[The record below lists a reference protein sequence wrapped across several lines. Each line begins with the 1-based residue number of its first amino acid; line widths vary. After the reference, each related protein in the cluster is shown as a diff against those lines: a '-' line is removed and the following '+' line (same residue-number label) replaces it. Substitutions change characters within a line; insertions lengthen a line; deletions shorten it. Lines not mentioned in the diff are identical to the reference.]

1 MAADIFKTL
10 VSFPFFIG
18 MGREELENIVAKT
31 KLSFHTMHE
40 GEVIVDTTTRSGM
53 LVMLTDGTAVA
64 TTYSDDKAY
73 WVEEEINGPT
83 LVQPEYVFGLAQR
96 FSQLWKA
103 KTVCHLITLDKQ
115 EILKLSDNSL
125 IFRLNLLNLLST
137 QVQKRQALFWRAAP
151 NSEEEALRRFFMVHS
166 IRPAGRKVFHI
177 KLVRLEKELNIE
189 RRRISIVLRQW
200 EEQGLVTW
208 TRGCLDIK
216 AMEKVINKSL
226 TPSPLSKKGAS
237 PPHPSPKERGGIC
250 CKGRND
256 TPDKEIESPC

>member
-10 VSFPFFIG
+10 VSFPLFIG

-31 KLSFHTMHE
+31 KLSFHTMRE
-40 GEVIVDTTTRSGM
+40 GEIIVDTTTRSGM

-64 TTYSDDKAY
+64 TTYSDDKGY
-73 WVEEEINGPT
+73 WVEEYINGPV

-103 KTVCHLITLDKQ
+103 KTTCHLITLDKQ

-151 NSEEEALRRFFMVHS
+151 HSDEESLRRFFLVHS
-166 IRPAGRKVFHI
+166 IRPAGRKEFHI
-177 KLVRLEKELNIE
+177 KLTRIEKELNID
-189 RRRISIVLRQW
+189 RRRLSAVLRQW
-200 EEQGLVTW
+200 EEQELVEW
-208 TRGCLDIK
+208 TRGCLVIP
-216 AMEKVINKSL
+216 ALEKIINSLTSL
-226 TPSPLSKKGAS
+226 TPYPPLKGEGS
-237 PPHPSPKERGGIC
+237 NILQGMKRH
-250 CKGRND
+250 
-256 TPDKEIESPC
+256 TL

>member
-10 VSFPFFIG
+10 VSFPLFIG

-31 KLSFHTMHE
+31 KLSFHTMRE
-40 GEVIVDTTTRSGM
+40 GEIIVDTTTRSGM

-64 TTYSDDKAY
+64 TTYSDDKGY
-73 WVEEEINGPT
+73 WVEEYINGPV

-103 KTVCHLITLDKQ
+103 KTTCHLITLDKQ

-151 NSEEEALRRFFMVHS
+151 HSDEESLRRFFLVHS
-166 IRPAGRKVFHI
+166 IRPAGRKEFHI
-177 KLVRLEKELNIE
+177 KLTRIEKELNID
-189 RRRISIVLRQW
+189 RRRLSAVLRQW
-200 EEQGLVTW
+200 EEQELVEW
-208 TRGCLDIK
+208 TRGCLVIP
-216 AMEKVINKSL
+216 ALEKIINSLTSL
-226 TPSPLSKKGAS
+226 TP
-237 PPHPSPKERGGIC
+237 
-250 CKGRND
+250 
-256 TPDKEIESPC
+256 

>member
-1 MAADIFKTL
+1 MAAEIFKTL
-10 VSFPFFIG
+10 VSFPLFIG

-31 KLSFHTMHE
+31 KLSFHTMRE

-115 EILKLSDNSL
+115 EILTCSPRRCRSG
-125 IFRLNLLNLLST
+125 
-137 QVQKRQALFWRAAP
+137 KRSSGVPHQT
-151 NSEEEALRRFFMVHS
+151 LRRRLSVAS
-166 IRPAGRKVFHI
+166 SWCIRYARRAGR
-177 KLVRLEKELNIE
+177 
-189 RRRISIVLRQW
+189 SS
-200 EEQGLVTW
+200 TSSS
-208 TRGCLDIK
+208 LD
-216 AMEKVINKSL
+216 
-226 TPSPLSKKGAS
+226 
-237 PPHPSPKERGGIC
+237 
-250 CKGRND
+250 
-256 TPDKEIESPC
+256 

>member
-53 LVMLTDGTAVA
+53 LVMLTDGMAVA

-115 EILKLSDNSL
+115 EILTRSSSVSTSSTCSPHRCRSGKRSFGVPRQTPRRSLSVASSWC
-125 IFRLNLLNLLST
+125 IRY
-137 QVQKRQALFWRAAP
+137 A
-151 NSEEEALRRFFMVHS
+151 RR
-166 IRPAGRKVFHI
+166 AGR
-177 KLVRLEKELNIE
+177 
-189 RRRISIVLRQW
+189 SS
-200 EEQGLVTW
+200 TSSS
-208 TRGCLDIK
+208 LD
-216 AMEKVINKSL
+216 
-226 TPSPLSKKGAS
+226 
-237 PPHPSPKERGGIC
+237 
-250 CKGRND
+250 
-256 TPDKEIESPC
+256 

>member
-10 VSFPFFIG
+10 VSFPLFIG

-31 KLSFHTMHE
+31 KLSFHTMRE
-40 GEVIVDTTTRSGM
+40 GEIIVDTTTRSGM

-64 TTYSDDKAY
+64 TTYSDDKGY
-73 WVEEEINGPT
+73 WVEEYINGPV

-103 KTVCHLITLDKQ
+103 KTTCHLITLDKQ

-151 NSEEEALRRFFMVHS
+151 HSDEESLRRFFLVHS
-166 IRPAGRKVFHI
+166 IRPAGRKEFHI
-177 KLVRLEKELNIE
+177 KLTRIEKELNID
-189 RRRISIVLRQW
+189 RRRLSVVLRQW
-200 EEQGLVTW
+200 EEQELVEW
-208 TRGCLDIK
+208 TRGCLVIP
-216 AMEKVINKSL
+216 ALEKIINSLTSL
-226 TPSPLSKKGAS
+226 TPLPPLKGEGS
-237 PPHPSPKERGGIC
+237 NILQGMKRH
-250 CKGRND
+250 
-256 TPDKEIESPC
+256 TL

>member
-10 VSFPFFIG
+10 VSFPLFIG

-31 KLSFHTMHE
+31 KLSFHTMRE
-40 GEVIVDTTTRSGM
+40 GEIIVDTTTRSGM

-64 TTYSDDKAY
+64 TTYSDDKGY
-73 WVEEEINGPT
+73 WVEEYINGPV

-103 KTVCHLITLDKQ
+103 KTTCHLITLDKQ

-151 NSEEEALRRFFMVHS
+151 HSDEESLRRFFLMHS
-166 IRPAGRKVFHI
+166 IRPAGRKEFHI
-177 KLVRLEKELNIE
+177 KLTRIEKELNID
-189 RRRISIVLRQW
+189 RRRLSVVLRQW
-200 EEQGLVTW
+200 EEQELVEW
-208 TRGCLDIK
+208 TRGCLVIP
-216 AMEKVINKSL
+216 ALEKIINSL
-226 TPSPLSKKGAS
+226 TSFTPLPPLKGEGS
-237 PPHPSPKERGGIC
+237 NILQGMKRH
-250 CKGRND
+250 
-256 TPDKEIESPC
+256 TL

>member
-10 VSFPFFIG
+10 VSFPLFIG

-31 KLSFHTMHE
+31 KLSFHTMRE
-40 GEVIVDTTTRSGM
+40 GEIIVDTTTRSGM

-64 TTYSDDKAY
+64 TTYSDDKGY
-73 WVEEEINGPT
+73 WVEEYINGPV

-103 KTVCHLITLDKQ
+103 KTTCHLITLDKQ

-151 NSEEEALRRFFMVHS
+151 HSDEESLRRFFLVHS
-166 IRPAGRKVFHI
+166 IRPAGRKEFHI
-177 KLVRLEKELNIE
+177 KLTRIEKELNID
-189 RRRISIVLRQW
+189 RRRLSAVLRQW
-200 EEQGLVTW
+200 EEQELVEW
-208 TRGCLDIK
+208 TRGCLVIP
-216 AMEKVINKSL
+216 ALEKIINSL
-226 TPSPLSKKGAS
+226 TSFTPLPPLKGEGS
-237 PPHPSPKERGGIC
+237 NILQGMKRH
-250 CKGRND
+250 
-256 TPDKEIESPC
+256 TL